1 VPGGPS
7 ELSFEEQVERMRQ
20 LTGTIAF
27 QEKGGSARSAL
38 GPLVELCQR
47 QPVGRATPPGRCVS
61 SAIRRAKLPW
71 GAGGAQRQLEEKVA
85 LQEKVLDVTRGREQ
99 AARDAQARKR

>member
-1 VPGGPS
+1 
-7 ELSFEEQVERMRQ
+7 MRQ

-38 GPLVELCQR
+38 RPLVELCGNR
-47 QPVGRATPPGRCVS
+47 VGRATPPGRCVS

>member
-1 VPGGPS
+1 
-7 ELSFEEQVERMRQ
+7 MRQ

-38 GPLVELCQR
+38 RPLRGALR

-71 GAGGAQRQLEEKVA
+71 GAGGAQRRLEEKVA
-85 LQEKVLDVTRGREQ
+85 LQEKVLDVTRGRDQ